1 MSTTAS
7 TIAQGALELIGVLG
21 ANETMNAS
29 QGQDALRRLNLMVG
43 SWSLQPGTIPTIAR
57 EVFDMTAG
65 KGSPTNPYTVG
76 LTGDLVTAR
85 PAMGSLVGAAYLL
98 TGSSPNP
105 IENPVAVYTNDA
117 YQSLQVK
124 DLSNTLISG
133 VFYRPDSPLGK
144 LFTFPVVDT
153 AENDL
158 VLYLRKPFTRFADL
172 TTAYDF
178 PEGAEEALEYN
189 LAKRLMAPYSV
200 PPIPDVVQMAAQ
212 SLGIFKRSNYKLFD
226 LPQDPALTHSHGGY
240 YNIVTGNG

>member
-7 TIAQGALELIGVLG
+7 TICQGALELIGVLG

-29 QGQDALRRLNLMVG
+29 QGADGLRRLNLMVG
-43 SWSLQPGTIPTIAR
+43 SWSIQPGTIPTIAR

-85 PAMGSLVGAAYLL
+85 PAVGSLVGAAYIL
-98 TGSSPNP
+98 TASDPDV
-105 IENPVAVYTNDA
+105 EVPVVVYTNDA
-117 YQSLQVK
+117 YQALQVK
-124 DLSNTLISG
+124 DLTNSLITG

-144 LFTFPVVDT
+144 LFTFPVADT
-153 AENDL
+153 SINDL
-158 VLYLRKPFTRFADL
+158 VLYLRKPFTKFATL

-189 LAKRLMAPYSV
+189 LAMRLMAPYSV
-200 PPIPDVVQMAAQ
+200 PVIQDVIQMART
-212 SLGIFKRSNYKLFD
+212 SLGVFKRSNYKLFD
-226 LPQDPALTHSHGGY
+226 LPQDPAITRSHGSY
-240 YNIVTGNG
+240 YNILTGNG